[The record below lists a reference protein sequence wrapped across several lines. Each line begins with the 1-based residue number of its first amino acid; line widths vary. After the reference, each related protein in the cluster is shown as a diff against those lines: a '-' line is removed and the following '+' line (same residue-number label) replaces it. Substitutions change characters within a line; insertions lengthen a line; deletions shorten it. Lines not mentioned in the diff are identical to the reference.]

1 MSEGN
6 NSSTNESFPPIPYN
20 VHFWSYLIV
29 LIPSIICSSFT
40 LYQLIFDRTLRS
52 SLHNHIIIIVLSVC
66 LLCQLTIY
74 PWTLNF
80 YYLDGVWE
88 RPFVFCAIWA
98 FLDWV
103 LYVLQT
109 LLFAW
114 ATIERHILI
123 FHDSWVVTKKKR
135 VFFHYLPPV
144 IIIMYCIIYHVI
156 IDIFPPCEN
165 YYSNDNILCV
175 AFCIYDATE
184 YLIWDTVVHQSIPG
198 LIIIIF
204 SIGLLVRVIRQ
215 KIRMR
220 QPVQWRKHRKM
231 TVQLLA
237 ISSIYVIFYFP
248 YVSAVPLFFYGGK
261 QYYNTKYILSFVAY
275 FMILFLSFSCA
286 FTLPD
291 FHKRLRNLIKC
302 GRRSQTIA
310 PIHQAK

>member
-237 ISSIYVIFYFP
+237 ITSIYLIFYFP
-248 YVSAVPLFFYGGK
+248 YVSVVPLFFYGGE
-261 QYYNTKYILSFVAY
+261 QYYNIQYILSSLAY
-275 FMILFLSFSCA
+275 FMILFLPFCCA

-291 FHKRLRNLIKC
+291 LHKRLRNLIKC